1 MTTKFTPHVTA
12 TSVAASRWRRGIP
25 SQGERRDTQERVDFL
40 DITHKLCCMVDI
52 RRLRALRAVAD
63 HGTLAAAADAL
74 HLTPS
79 AVSQQLAALERE
91 TGHRLL
97 EPAGRSVRLT
107 PAAAVL
113 LRHADAVFAQL
124 ERLDGDLAA
133 QAAGA
138 AGEVRLAGFP
148 TSLIGL
154 VAPAAARLREDA
166 PAVRLAVTEAETD
179 AGVLLL
185 GRRDVD
191 VIVGM
196 ECSAAPRPGD
206 ARFHR
211 EALLGDVLDAALP
224 VGHPLAGGAPVRL
237 TDLAEEGFIAPPVG
251 WSCDEVLSAGCR
263 AAGFSPR
270 VAHRSGDW
278 QAVMALI
285 RAGLGIALIPRLA
298 QQRPPGG
305 VVLLPLAGSPPERH
319 VFVACR
325 RGAEAAPA
333 VRAVFDAL
341 HAVADQATAVPLAA

>member
-1 MTTKFTPHVTA
+1 VK
-12 TSVAASRWRRGIP
+12 
-25 SQGERRDTQERVDFL
+25 FL
-40 DITHKLCCMVDI
+40 DVSRKLGCMVDL

-91 TGHRLL
+91 VGHRLL

-138 AGEVRLAGFP
+138 AGEVRVGGFP
-148 TSLIGL
+148 TALIGL
-154 VAPAAARLREDA
+154 VAPAAARLGDTA
-166 PAVRLAVTEAETD
+166 PRVSLTVIEAETD
-179 AGVLLL
+179 EGVLLL
-185 GRRDVD
+185 GRREIDVA
-191 VIVGM
+191 VGM
-196 ECSAAPRPGD
+196 ECSAAPQAGD
-206 ARFHR
+206 GRFHR

-224 VGHPLAGGAPVRL
+224 VGHRLAGGAPLRL
-237 TDLAEEGFIAPPVG
+237 ADLAGEPFVAPPVG

-278 QAVMALI
+278 QAVMALV
-285 RAGLGIALIPRLA
+285 RVGLGIALIPRLA
-298 QQRPPGG
+298 QSRPPDG
-305 VVLLPLAGSPPERH
+305 VVLVPLAGSPPERH

-325 RGAEAAPA
+325 SGAEEAPA
-333 VRAVFDAL
+333 VRALFDAL
-341 HAVADQATAVPLAA
+341 HAVAAETTAAVPVAA